1 MNELRGE
8 RETKLREEIGR
19 LRAALTF
26 YADIETYRGHGM
38 QDAVIIHDGGQ
49 IARDA
54 LGTKATV
61 EPVPILSNGDN
72 EGEKSQ

>member
-1 MNELRGE
+1 MNEQRGE

-19 LRAALTF
+19 LRTALAF

-49 IARDA
+49 IARRA
-54 LGTKATV
+54 L
-61 EPVPILSNGDN
+61 E
-72 EGEKSQ
+72 EK

>member
-1 MNELRGE
+1 MNEQRGE

-19 LRAALTF
+19 LRTALAF

-49 IARDA
+49 IARRA
-54 LGTKATV
+54 LTGK
-61 EPVPILSNGDN
+61 
-72 EGEKSQ
+72 GE